1 MRQIVNIFR
10 LKRREDS
17 EDSEKPG
24 RYVIDTEDDVSEAE
38 PVRDSN
44 YAGSD
49 LYWEQRFYQV
59 KPPKPPEDRNEE
71 DDRLNKTSEKD
82 EAEVLNW
89 LSNTV
94 GIGAKF

>member
-1 MRQIVNIFR
+1 MAEVRQIVNIFR
-10 LKRREDS
+10 LKRREES

-24 RYVIDTEDDVSEAE
+24 RYVIDSDDEVSEAE

-59 KPPKPPEDRNEE
+59 KPG
-71 DDRLNKTSEKD
+71 RLPQEKQESEAEHSDKHSVD
-82 EAEVLNW
+82 EAEMM
-89 LSNTV
+89 
-94 GIGAKF
+94 

>member
-1 MRQIVNIFR
+1 MRQIANIFR
-10 LKRREDS
+10 QKRRDDS
-17 EDSEKPG
+17 ENSEKPA
-24 RYVIDTEDDVSEAE
+24 RYLVESDDEVSEAE

-89 LSNTV
+89 LSNTA

>member
-24 RYVIDTEDDVSEAE
+24 RYIIDSDDEVSEAE

-59 KPPKPPEDRNEE
+59 KPGKHPQDKRESDPEHSDKHT
-71 DDRLNKTSEKD
+71 DD
-82 EAEVLNW
+82 EAGL
-89 LSNTV
+89 
-94 GIGAKF
+94 I